1 MKQNSNKAH
10 MVISLSDDEKGLEI
24 NEDLAGTL
32 PKLTSLLTY
41 YIVHFCHTMA
51 GKKQTVD
58 GDKFDAGTIL
68 RGIIIASLKSINEP
82 LEEDDLDE

>member
-1 MKQNSNKAH
+1 
-10 MVISLSDDEKGLEI
+10 MVISLLDDGKGIEI

-51 GKKQTVD
+51 QKKQTID
-58 GDKFDAGTIL
+58 GDKFDAGAI
-68 RGIIIASLKSINEP
+68 
-82 LEEDDLDE
+82 